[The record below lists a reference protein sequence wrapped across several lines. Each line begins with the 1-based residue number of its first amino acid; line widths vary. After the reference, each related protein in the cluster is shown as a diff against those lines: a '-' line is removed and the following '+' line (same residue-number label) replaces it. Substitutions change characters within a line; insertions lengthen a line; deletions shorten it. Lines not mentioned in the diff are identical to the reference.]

1 MKGGVMLGIDLKK
14 QVLDQMHELHE
25 KSGVAKEISVSWIGG
40 NSAFMVNGIGDD
52 AYITLPTVE
61 DEQIY
66 STNFFNQV
74 LTYGFHELGHVWFSD
89 HLLWNWAHSIH
100 GSPLT
105 DLINGLEDVRI
116 EQEIIKHGY
125 VKQAMFESLINRV
138 LIDGSPDARNQH
150 NLGFILACEGRRL
163 NGYRIKAAP
172 MLDRCPWASDLWW
185 ALMKLKS
192 AKGTSD
198 VVTIST
204 RLYRRIDTLL

>member
-1 MKGGVMLGIDLKK
+1 MLGINLKK
-14 QVLDQMHELHE
+14 QVLDKMHELHK
-25 KSGVAKEISVSWIGG
+25 KSGVAKDFFVSWLGG
-40 NSAFMVNGIGDD
+40 NSASMVNGIGDD

-74 LTYGFHELGHVWFSD
+74 LAYGFHELGHVWFTD
-89 HLLWNWAHSIH
+89 HLLWNWAHSVH
-100 GSPLT
+100 GFALT

-116 EQEIIKHGY
+116 EWELIKHGY
-125 VKQAMFESLINRV
+125 VKQAVFESLINRH
-138 LIDGSPDARNQH
+138 LIDGLPDTRSHH

-163 NGYRIKAAP
+163 NGYRIKATP
-172 MLDRCPWASDLWW
+172 LLDRCPWASDLWW

-192 AKGTSD
+192 VKGTSD

-204 RLYRRIDTLL
+204 KLYRRLEILH

>member
-1 MKGGVMLGIDLKK
+1 MKGGGMLGINLKK
-14 QVLDQMHELHE
+14 QVLDQMHELHK
-25 KSGVAKEISVSWIGG
+25 KSGVAKQIAVSWSGG
-40 NSAFMVNGIGDD
+40 NSASMVHGIGDD

-74 LTYGFHELGHVWFSD
+74 LTYGFHELGHVWFTD
-89 HLLWNWAHSIH
+89 PLLWDFAYRIH
-100 GSPLT
+100 GYGLA

-138 LIDGSPDARNQH
+138 LIDGSPDTKSRLS
-150 NLGFILACEGRRL
+150 LGFILACEGRRL

-192 AKGTSD
+192 AKRTSD
-198 VVTIST
+198 VVTISIKLFR
-204 RLYRRIDTLL
+204 RLEILH